1 MRRVHFALLWLLLPI
16 AAGAYH
22 LGPGQDRLRADRAAS
37 AAEQAAQAARE
48 ARRIAAESGDAAAR
62 RHWAEAA
69 AACTEALA
77 HLPAGEEQAA
87 FALRIERA
95 KAQMYISELPEARD
109 ELEAVVEELASSP
122 AATPELLAE
131 ARAALANAQYY
142 TTWLMR
148 LEGAP
153 REEWERE
160 IQSARQNYRWLAERA
175 EAGGDTERA
184 AHAKEDLEATVRLAR
199 MDLDELQGL
208 PLPSQ

>member
-1 MRRVHFALLWLLLPI
+1 MRRVHFVLLWLLLPI

-22 LGPGQDRLRADRAAS
+22 FGPGQDQLRADRAAS
-37 AAEQAAQAARE
+37 AAQRAAEAARE
-48 ARRIAAESGDAAAR
+48 ARRVAAESGDAAAR
-62 RHWAEAA
+62 SHWAEAA

-77 HLPAGEEQAA
+77 HLPAGEEGAA

-95 KAQMYISELPEARD
+95 KAQMFISELPEARED
-109 ELEAVVEELASSP
+109 LESVVEELANSP
-122 AATPELLAE
+122 AATPQLLAD
-131 ARAALANAQYY
+131 ARTALASAQYY

-148 LEGAP
+148 LEGVP

-175 EAGGDTERA
+175 EAEGDAERA
-184 AHAKEDLEATVRLAR
+184 ARAKEDLEAAVRLAR
-199 MDLDELQGL
+199 MELDELQGL